1 MPDQHEEFS
10 RLLFPHVLDLSPRMS
25 TWTLIL
31 FVSLVQHF
39 VQQQWGSQNKL
50 STCESTTMSFQL
62 QSRLSSQQ
70 RWLYNKFFAE
80 NKMSSFK
87 NIRDVREPT
96 MALWKSEVTLPQLNI
111 VATKTL
117 NNNQGGVLWQLN
129 EFHRTSMMG
138 CVDRRPIQQHGDR
151 RRQGNPC
158 LVRLSQH
165 ARLCKSWSWQQ
176 ALWQLSQRGFTTPLS
191 CTLQFSIPTGVMGWG
206 PLCPEIFLQ
215 LSPCAFL
222 WGCPCW
228 VLWEVLDR

>member
-70 RWLYNKFFAE
+70 HWLYNKFFAE

-117 NNNQGGVLWQLN
+117 NNNEGGVLWQLN
-129 EFHRTSMMG
+129 EFQRTNSTEDQFNSMVTEDCKATHVLSGSLNMP
-138 CVDRRPIQQHGDR
+138 VFEKLIVATSPMAALTTWFYHTTELHIAIFNPNWRHGLRTPHTRDW
-151 RRQGNPC
+151 G
-158 LVRLSQH
+158 LEL
-165 ARLCKSWSWQQ
+165 AWST
-176 ALWQLSQRGFTTPLS
+176 SSRDG
-191 CTLQFSIPTGVMGWG
+191 
-206 PLCPEIFLQ
+206 
-215 LSPCAFL
+215 
-222 WGCPCW
+222 
-228 VLWEVLDR
+228 